1 MLRKTVLLKPHYIS
15 FILYCLGLFGLFGG
29 FFLVHFMVYIPNWN
43 IWSFMSSFVLLA
55 AFMPFLIIGSIIL
68 IGQYIIYILVL
79 KVVEQRW
86 IWLPSQH
93 LEEREPTQKADEKSD
108 KNSSSSKKFNPI
120 LKKLLLCLIVVM
132 VFVVI
137 LLMLVLSF
145 EDFLITMMRQNA

>member
-1 MLRKTVLLKPHYIS
+1 
-15 FILYCLGLFGLFGG
+15 
-29 FFLVHFMVYIPNWN
+29 MVYVPNWN

-86 IWLPSQH
+86 IWFPSQH

-120 LKKLLLCLIVVM
+120 LKRLLLVLLFM

-145 EDFLITMMRQNA
+145 KDFQLP

>member
-29 FFLVHFMVYIPNWN
+29 FFLAHLMVYVPNWN

-86 IWLPSQH
+86 IWFPSQH

-120 LKKLLLCLIVVM
+120 LKRLLLVLLFM

-145 EDFLITMMRQNA
+145 KDFQLP